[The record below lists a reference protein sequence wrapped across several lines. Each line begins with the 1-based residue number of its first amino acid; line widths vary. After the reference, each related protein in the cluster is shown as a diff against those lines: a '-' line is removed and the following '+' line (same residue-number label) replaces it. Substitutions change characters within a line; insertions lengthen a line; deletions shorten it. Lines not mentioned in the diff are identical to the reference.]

1 MRKKLCIPSFK
12 NLRFGPQFAPWG
24 PNQLTPMA
32 KKGVRWI
39 LRPVEKKSSRFDPL
53 EYFKEGEIS
62 EKKVRGL
69 L

>member
-1 MRKKLCIPSFK
+1 MTKKLCIPSFK
-12 NLRFGPQFAPWG
+12 NLWFGPQFAPCG

-39 LRPVEKKSSRFDPL
+39 LRPVEEKSSRFDPL

-62 EKKVRGL
+62 KKKVCGL